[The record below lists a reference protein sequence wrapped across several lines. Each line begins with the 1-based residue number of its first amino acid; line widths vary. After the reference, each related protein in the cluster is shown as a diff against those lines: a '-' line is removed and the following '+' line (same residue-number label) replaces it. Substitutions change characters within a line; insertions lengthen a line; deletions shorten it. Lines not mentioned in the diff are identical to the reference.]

1 MFMLTLMP
9 LILSQPT
16 MMIRDAL
23 KKKLRDYLGI
33 FPKWRPPP
41 IPPFWEP
48 LIRKKLLSFILHFRP
63 LGTFL
68 VFNKK
73 LLFLHLLLG
82 IGTPPHF
89 PNTQNSG
96 FFYKMNEIK

>member
-33 FPKWRPPP
+33 FPKWRTPPS
-41 IPPFWEP
+41 PPFGNP
-48 LIRKKLLSFILHFRP
+48 LFEEKKYRLFCILGP
-63 LGTFL
+63 
-68 VFNKK
+68 
-73 LLFLHLLLG
+73 
-82 IGTPPHF
+82 
-89 PNTQNSG
+89 
-96 FFYKMNEIK
+96 